1 MNSSDWLDILREAA
15 ENIHTTVTEALLKGA
30 DLETQDFKH
39 FLDEAA
45 QHALTE
51 TLIVK
56 GVSANLISEE
66 GNVIIGGGGPVV
78 IADPI
83 DGTTNLARGLHP
95 AATCL
100 SVSENGRHS
109 GTLAA
114 VIKDIYTGETYTAE
128 LGKGATLNG
137 HPIRVAAPKQ
147 ARSALIT
154 MGISKTPKLERVTPV
169 LNTCRYIRM
178 LGSSATELSLIA
190 SGNLDAHVDVR
201 GTLRATDVAAALTI
215 LSESKGVYAIDRVIG
230 GDFPLTKEAVMELVA
245 ASNGPLLE
253 ELLALTK
260 GP

>member
-15 ENIHTTVTEALLKGA
+15 ENIHTTITEAQLKGA
-30 DLETQDFKH
+30 GLETQDFKH
-39 FLDEAA
+39 FLDEVA
-45 QHALTE
+45 QNALTE
-51 TLIVK
+51 TLIAK

-66 GNVIIGGGGPVV
+66 GNVIFGGGGPVV

-128 LGKGATLNG
+128 PGKGATLDG
-137 HPIRVAAPKQ
+137 RPIHVAAPKQ

-190 SGNLDAHVDVR
+190 SGNLDAHIDVR
-201 GTLRATDVAAALTI
+201 GTLRATDVAAALTM
-215 LSESKGVYAIDRVIG
+215 LSESKGVYAIDGVIG
-230 GDFPLTKEAVMELVA
+230 GDFLLTKEAVMELVA
-245 ASNGPLLE
+245 ASNRPLLDE
-253 ELLALTK
+253 MLALTK

>member
-15 ENIHTTVTEALLKGA
+15 ENIYTSVTVARLKGA
-30 DLETQDFKH
+30 GLETQDFKH
-39 FLDEAA
+39 FLDEVA
-45 QHALTE
+45 QHTLTE
-51 TLIVK
+51 TLIAK

-66 GNVIIGGGGPVV
+66 GNVLIGDGGPVV
-78 IADPI
+78 IADPV

-114 VIKDIYTGETYTAE
+114 IVKDLYTGETYTAE
-128 LGKGATLNG
+128 PRKGATLDG

-154 MGISKTPKLERVTPV
+154 MGISKTPKLERVTSL

-190 SGNLDAHVDVR
+190 SGNLDAHIDVR

-215 LSESKGVYAIDRVIG
+215 LDESKGVYAIDGVLG
-230 GDFPLTKEAVMELVA
+230 GDFLLTKEAVMELVA
-245 ASNGPLLE
+245 ASNGPLLD